1 MPLYRERWLTMLR
14 VEQGVD
20 RGPIETALIDRDSLR
35 CGRVLNHDMDYCWR
49 WNGYN
54 FGLDLL
60 ITYNSVVCC
69 IILNI
74 KLGQQ
79 KYLYY
84 FKYLT
89 RSTKILYS

>member
-1 MPLYRERWLTMLR
+1 MLR

-20 RGPIETALIDRDSLR
+20 RGPSEAALIDTDSLR

-60 ITYNSVVCC
+60 ITYNSQVNHSVFFMY
-69 IILNI
+69 N
-74 KLGQQ
+74 
-79 KYLYY
+79 
-84 FKYLT
+84 
-89 RSTKILYS
+89 R